1 MPPRQIIDRPAGGLT
16 APGAG
21 QIERPFR
28 RRLPGGYTASVE
40 ILKREAARGVV
51 VTPQGE
57 LLLMRLRLPR
67 LELWITPGGGIDSG
81 ETPEAALRRELLEE
95 TALDTDVIGPHLWS
109 RTVRIAVGTVVFE
122 QRETFYLIQAR
133 RYEPRFMGMPGDKER
148 DWLREFRWWKAGEI
162 IDSSE
167 IFAPRQLGELLADL
181 LHHGVPATPLEL
193 VS

>member
-1 MPPRQIIDRPAGGLT
+1 M
-16 APGAG
+16 
-21 QIERPFR
+21 
-28 RRLPGGYTASVE
+28 E
-40 ILKREAARGVV
+40 ILKREAARGVI

-57 LLLMRLRLPR
+57 LLLMRLCLPR

-95 TALDTDVIGPHLWS
+95 TALDAAAIGPHLWS
-109 RTVRIAVGTVVFE
+109 RTVRIAAGAVIFE
-122 QRETFYLIQAR
+122 QRESFYLIQAR

-148 DWLREFRWWKAGEI
+148 DWFREFRWWRAGEI
-162 IDSSE
+162 MDSSE

>member
-1 MPPRQIIDRPAGGLT
+1 M
-16 APGAG
+16 
-21 QIERPFR
+21 
-28 RRLPGGYTASVE
+28 E

-57 LLLMRLRLPR
+57 LLLMRLCLPR

-81 ETPEAALRRELLEE
+81 ETPEVALRRELLEE
-95 TALDTDVIGPHLWS
+95 TALDTDVIGPHVWS
-109 RTVRIAVGTVVFE
+109 RTVRFAVGSAVFE
-122 QRETFYLIQAR
+122 QRETFYLIQTR

-148 DWLREFRWWKAGEI
+148 DWLREVRWWQAPEI

-167 IFAPRQLGELLADL
+167 IFAPRQLGDLLADL
-181 LHHGVPATPLEL
+181 LNNGVPATPLEL